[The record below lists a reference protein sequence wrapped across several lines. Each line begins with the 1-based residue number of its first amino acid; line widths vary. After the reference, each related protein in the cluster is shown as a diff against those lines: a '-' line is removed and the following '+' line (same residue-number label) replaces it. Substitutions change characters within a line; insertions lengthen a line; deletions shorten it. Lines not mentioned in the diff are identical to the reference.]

1 MATKIRSK
9 KNTMKNT
16 GGMPQW
22 QGLAA
27 PKNVQTKLLKL
38 LTLII
43 TKI

>member
-1 MATKIRSK
+1 
-9 KNTMKNT
+9 MKNT
-16 GGMPQW
+16 EGMPQW

-27 PKNVQTKLLKL
+27 PKNVQAKLLKL